1 MITGDVYEV
10 YSKICNDLN
19 MEPLTQRRVSG
30 LINELDI
37 SGIVNARLVN
47 FGRYGRTKKIR
58 LGVST
63 SIISS
68 AFSDDSS
75 IERVLTYTPAF
86 FKKR

>member
-1 MITGDVYEV
+1 
-10 YSKICNDLN
+10 

-37 SGIVNARLVN
+37 TGIVNARLVN

-63 SIISS
+63 SIIIS
-68 AFSDDSS
+68 AFSDDSL
-75 IERVLTYTPAF
+75 IEKILSYSSSF
-86 FKKR
+86 LKNSLKSGS